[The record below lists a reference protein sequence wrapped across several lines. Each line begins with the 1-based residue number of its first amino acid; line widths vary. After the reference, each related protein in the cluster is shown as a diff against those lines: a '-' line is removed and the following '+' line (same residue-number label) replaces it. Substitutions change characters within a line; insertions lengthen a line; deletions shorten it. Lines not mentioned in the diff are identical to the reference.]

1 MVKATGKRRA
11 RAVDKSLARE
21 LSGIEGFNE
30 GRKLRAQIIELG
42 DKIRALREDVLEI
55 TQTAASELIGIEQS
69 ELSRLENG
77 VGSRGPVYSTI
88 TRIIE
93 AYQGYLQNKDP
104 TYHLGLNIQL
114 QHGETEEPEQRLL
127 AGSIGCRL
135 PL

>member
-1 MVKATGKRRA
+1 MVKATRKRRA
-11 RAVDKSLARE
+11 RTARKSLARE

-42 DKIRALREDVLEI
+42 DKIRVLREDVLDI

-69 ELSRLENG
+69 ELSRIENG
-77 VGSRGPVYSTI
+77 VGSRGPSYSTI

-93 AYQGYLQNKDP
+93 AYQGHLQNEDP

-114 QHGETEEPEQRLL
+114 RHGETGELEQSLL
-127 AGSIGCRL
+127 AGSSG
-135 PL
+135 